1 MLLDDDVVTDG
12 QAQPSPFT
20 GRLGRKEGIEQ
31 LLLRLRRDTG
41 AVVADPNLD
50 AVAGMT
56 QIKPF
61 AQRARVAPQ
70 AQAARKGTESTLP
83 PTSFVT
89 STTSRGSSYPP
100 LALSSRTIRQA

>member
-12 QAQPSPFT
+12 PQPSPFT

-50 AVAGMT
+50 AVAEMT

-61 AQRARVAPQ
+61 A
-70 AQAARKGTESTLP
+70 
-83 PTSFVT
+83 
-89 STTSRGSSYPP
+89 
-100 LALSSRTIRQA
+100 

>member
-61 AQRARVAPQ
+61 A
-70 AQAARKGTESTLP
+70 
-83 PTSFVT
+83 
-89 STTSRGSSYPP
+89 
-100 LALSSRTIRQA
+100 

>member
-1 MLLDDDVVTDG
+1 VTDG

-50 AVAGMT
+50 AVAEMT

-61 AQRARVAPQ
+61 A
-70 AQAARKGTESTLP
+70 
-83 PTSFVT
+83 
-89 STTSRGSSYPP
+89 
-100 LALSSRTIRQA
+100 

>member
-12 QAQPSPFT
+12 QAQPRPFT

-50 AVAGMT
+50 AVADDT
-56 QIKPF
+56 DQTVRLTRPC
-61 AQRARVAPQ
+61 RASGAGGK
-70 AQAARKGTESTLP
+70 KG
-83 PTSFVT
+83 
-89 STTSRGSSYPP
+89 Y
-100 LALSSRTIRQA
+100 

>member
-12 QAQPSPFT
+12 QAQHSPFT

-50 AVAGMT
+50 AVAEMT

-61 AQRARVAPQ
+61 A
-70 AQAARKGTESTLP
+70 
-83 PTSFVT
+83 
-89 STTSRGSSYPP
+89 
-100 LALSSRTIRQA
+100 

>member
-12 QAQPSPFT
+12 QAQPCPFT

-50 AVAGMT
+50 AVAEMT

-61 AQRARVAPQ
+61 A
-70 AQAARKGTESTLP
+70 
-83 PTSFVT
+83 
-89 STTSRGSSYPP
+89 
-100 LALSSRTIRQA
+100 